1 MKQYTFS
8 FPQIINRVSGKIELS
23 SNTQSINECLG
34 ILLRTT
40 PGEMLGDPEWGCNL
54 LNRIF
59 QYQGIIVDELIKD
72 DIIDAISKYEPRIT
86 VTINDIVIEENI
98 NVVNIYIQYEIKETG
113 EINTYN
119 MDITADDNPDK
130 IQ

>member
-1 MKQYTFS
+1 MNQYTFS

-40 PGEMLGDPEWGCNL
+40 PGEMLGDPMWGCNL

-59 QYQGIIVDELIKD
+59 QYQGVILAELIKE
-72 DIIDAISKYEPRIT
+72 DIIDAINKYEPRIN
-86 VTINDIVIEENI
+86 VTTNDIVIEENI
-98 NVVNIYIQYEIKETG
+98 NIVKIYIQYEIKETG

-119 MDITADDNPDK
+119 MDITPDDNPDK
-130 IQ
+130 M

>member
-1 MKQYTFS
+1 MNQYTFS

-40 PGEMLGDPEWGCNL
+40 PGEMLGDPMWGCNL

-59 QYQGIIVDELIKD
+59 QYQGVILAELIKE
-72 DIIDAISKYEPRIT
+72 DIIDAINKYEPRIN
-86 VTINDIVIEENI
+86 VTTNDIVIEENI
-98 NVVNIYIQYEIKETG
+98 NIVKIYIQYEIKETG

-119 MDITADDNPDK
+119 MDITPDDNPDK
-130 IQ
+130 I